1 MSVGFLRRLSEA
13 LPLTEA
19 APKATLLELEQQRKA
34 RELRSKNVQWALEK
48 SFERAKSA
56 EDHKGMWSCATNM
69 AVSYEKAGDH
79 PSAES
84 WHRKALYIARRY
96 ELPQKQAVTMGQL
109 GGLETR
115 AGDFERALAM
125 HQEHLRLAKKCGDLQ
140 ETGEAYRCLAACH
153 AALGNGD
160 MAEKLDESHLIIAL
174 PEAQWEIP
182 DGGNG
187 VVRGQFGTTSLGKML
202 MAPTISAPPITGVG
216 VGGPECVRSQ
226 QRTGGM
232 PAILGRLVRRR

>member
-140 ETGEAYRCLAACH
+140 ETGEAVGDPGRRKWSGARAVRHNLARENAHGPHHLSPTHHRCRRGGARVRSFAAEDGRHACDSGAAGA
-153 AALGNGD
+153 AAL
-160 MAEKLDESHLIIAL
+160 
-174 PEAQWEIP
+174 
-182 DGGNG
+182 
-187 VVRGQFGTTSLGKML
+187 TSLKAHL
-202 MAPTISAPPITGVG
+202 
-216 VGGPECVRSQ
+216 
-226 QRTGGM
+226 
-232 PAILGRLVRRR
+232 